1 MPAATNLSKPLRAVA
16 ACAALW
22 LGMAVPP
29 VLAQTDPAAGYPRQ
43 PIKLLVGL
51 AAGAINDI
59 QGRIIAAKLAERFGQ
74 PVVVENKVGA
84 GGNIAAEF
92 VARANPDG
100 YTLLVAPTSTLTV
113 NPAVYAKLGYD
124 PQKDFVPVT
133 QLSSYQ
139 LYLTVNAGQPIKTV
153 AELVA
158 HAKAHPEKANLGS
171 PSTVF
176 ELITAMFAA
185 RAGIKFETI
194 PFKSTAETMTALL
207 TDQVMIAF
215 QDYNSLAQQLKAGKV
230 RLLATTGTRRSTD
243 LPDVPTFA
251 EAGYPGIELEPLT
264 GIVAPKA
271 TPTAIVTKLQT
282 EIRAILATPDV
293 AERFR
298 TISMTPIGNTSQEFS
313 ALIDREIKRW
323 TEVAKAANIK
333 LEQ

>member
-1 MPAATNLSKPLRAVA
+1 MIRFHRLFSIVLFAS
-16 ACAALW
+16 
-22 LGMAVPP
+22 MAIPSIA
-29 VLAQTDPAAGYPRQ
+29 LAQTDAATGYPKQ

-59 QGRIIAAKLAERFGQ
+59 QARVIAAKLAERLGQ

-100 YTLLVAPTSTLTV
+100 YTLLAAPTSTLTV

-124 PQKDFVPVT
+124 PQKDFVPIT
-133 QLSSYQ
+133 QISAYQ
-139 LYLTVNAGQPIKTV
+139 LYLTVNAGQPIKSLP
-153 AELVA
+153 ELVA
-158 HAKAHPEKANLGS
+158 QAKAHPEKANLGS

-176 ELITAMFAA
+176 ELITAMFMQ
-185 RAGIKFETI
+185 RAGIRFETI

-215 QDYNSLAQQLKAGKV
+215 QDYNSLSQHLKAGKV
-230 RLLATTGTRRSTD
+230 RVLVTTGSKRSAD
-243 LPDVPTFA
+243 LPDIPTFA
-251 EAGYPGIELEPLT
+251 EAGFPGIELEPLT

-271 TPTAIVTKLQT
+271 TPPAIVRKLQT
-282 EIRAILATPDV
+282 EIQAILKQPDV
-293 AERFR
+293 VERWKSI
-298 TISMTPIGNTSQEFS
+298 TMTPVGNSSEEFS
-313 ALIDREIKRW
+313 RLIDREIKRW